1 MDCVKI
7 DRSFVIEIGSDQS
20 AESIIHAIL
29 VLSSELGVTNV
40 AEGIET
46 PEQLAFFEGT
56 HCDVIQGYYF
66 SKPISAKDV
75 EIMFSQP
82 KPALHGHFEE
92 LSMGRF

>member
-7 DRSFVIEIGSDQS
+7 DRSFVIEIGSDRS

-46 PEQLAFFEGT
+46 TEQLAFFEGS

-66 SKPISAKDV
+66 SKPITEQEV

-82 KPALHGHFEE
+82 KPALHGHFEQ